1 LPGSEFTTLPT
12 TLKVLLVGSGGRE
25 HAMAAALS
33 KSPLLNQLLIAP
45 GNAGTSALGENVP
58 VAINDVP
65 GLVALAQEREVD
77 LVVVGPEA
85 PLADGLADD
94 LKAVGISVFGPS
106 ASAAR
111 IESSKSWAKR
121 LMALHGIPTAGFA
134 TFQSIQESMSHIDTL
149 PEGPVVVKADG
160 LAAGKG
166 VIIAASRAEASEA
179 VAEMIR
185 GQMFGD
191 AGSTVVIEECM
202 EGPEVSVFAFVDGR
216 TVSNEVSACDYKRAY
231 DDDAGPNTGG
241 MGAYTPPE
249 FWTPELAARIRAEVL
264 EPAAAAMDAEGA
276 SFTGILYAGLMLTE
290 SGPRVIEFNCRFGD
304 PEAQVVL
311 SRLETDLLEIASAAA
326 NGQLDQV
333 DVQWSDQAAVCV
345 VMASGGYPGSYETGE
360 LISGL
365 SDVLDPVQVIHA
377 GTKAGDDETV
387 LTAGG
392 RVLDVVST
400 GSDIAEARRNAYA
413 GVSSI
418 SFDRAEY
425 RTDIAERAVDSKAL

>member
-1 LPGSEFTTLPT
+1 
-12 TLKVLLVGSGGRE
+12 
-25 HAMAAALS
+25 MAAALC

-45 GNAGTSALGENVP
+45 GNAGTAALGENIQVP
-58 VAINDVP
+58 VDDISRIVS
-65 GLVALAQEREVD
+65 LAGERNVD

-85 PLADGLADD
+85 PLADGLADA
-94 LKAVGISVFGPS
+94 LKDAGIPVFGPTQ
-106 ASAAR
+106 SAAR

-121 LMALHGIPTAGFA
+121 LMARHGIPTAGFA
-134 TFQSIQESMSHIDTL
+134 AFQSIRESMSHIDTL

-166 VIIAASRAEASEA
+166 VIIAGSRREASDA

-191 AGSTVVIEECM
+191 AGSTVVIEEFM

-231 DDDAGPNTGG
+231 DGDSGPNTGG

-249 FWTPELAARIRAEVL
+249 FWTPELAARIRAEIL
-264 EPAAAAMDAEGA
+264 EPTAAAMDSEGA
-276 SFTGILYAGLMLTE
+276 PFTGILYAGLMMTE

-311 SRLETDLLEIASAAA
+311 LRLDTDLLEIASAAA
-326 NGQLDQV
+326 DGKLNELDV
-333 DVQWSDQAAVCV
+333 HWNNQAAVCV
-345 VMASGGYPGSYETGE
+345 VMASGGYPGPYETGK

-365 SDVLDPVQVIHA
+365 SGVSEPAEVFHA
-377 GTKAGDDETV
+377 GTATGKDETT

-392 RVLDVVST
+392 RVLDVVARGPDVT
-400 GSDIAEARRNAYA
+400 EAR
-413 GVSSI
+413 SSVYDAVMSI
-418 SFDRAEY
+418 TFEGAEF
-425 RTDIAERAVDSKAL
+425 RTDIAARAVDSPAL

>member
-1 LPGSEFTTLPT
+1 M
-12 TLKVLLVGSGGRE
+12 KVLLIGSGGRE
-25 HAMAAALS
+25 HAMAVALC

-45 GNAGTSALGENVP
+45 GNAGMAPLGENVP
-58 VAINDVP
+58 VPVDDIP
-65 GLVALAQEREVD
+65 GIVSLARERNVD
-77 LVVVGPEA
+77 LVIVGPEA
-85 PLADGLADD
+85 PLADGLADA
-94 LKAVGISVFGPS
+94 LKAIGIPVFGPTR
-106 ASAAR
+106 SAAR

-121 LMALHGIPTAGFA
+121 LMARHGIPTAGFA
-134 TFQSIQESMSHIDTL
+134 TFQSIRESMSHIDTL

-166 VIIAASRAEASEA
+166 VIIAESRREASDA

-191 AGSTVVIEECM
+191 AGSTVVIEEYM

-231 DDDAGPNTGG
+231 DGDSGPNTGG

-249 FWTPELAARIRAEVL
+249 FWTPELAARIRAEIL
-264 EPAAAAMDAEGA
+264 EPTAAAMDAEGA

-311 SRLETDLLEIASAAA
+311 SRLGTDLLEIASAAA
-326 NGQLDQV
+326 NGKLNELDV
-333 DVQWSDQAAVCV
+333 RWNDQAAVCV
-345 VMASGGYPGSYETGE
+345 VMASGGYPGPYETGK

-365 SDVLDPVQVIHA
+365 SGVSDPVEVFHA
-377 GTKAGDDETV
+377 GTATGEDETT
-387 LTAGG
+387 LSAGG
-392 RVLDVVST
+392 RVLDIVAR
-400 GSDIAEARRNAYA
+400 GSDVTEAR
-413 GVSSI
+413 SSVYDAVMAI
-418 SFDRAEY
+418 TFEGAEF
-425 RTDIAERAVDSKAL
+425 RTDIAARAVGSQAL

>member
-1 LPGSEFTTLPT
+1 M
-12 TLKVLLVGSGGRE
+12 KVLLVGSGGRE

-33 KSPLLNQLLIAP
+33 KSPLLDQLLIAP

-58 VAINDVP
+58 VSMGDVS
-65 GLVALAQEREVD
+65 GLVALAQERAVD

-85 PLADGLADD
+85 PLADGLADE
-94 LKAVGISVFGPS
+94 LKKVSIPVFGPS
-106 ASAAR
+106 AAAAR

-121 LMALHGIPTAGFA
+121 LMARHGVPTAGFA

-166 VIIAASRAEASEA
+166 VIIAESRREASDA

-185 GQMFGD
+185 GQMFGE

-231 DDDAGPNTGG
+231 DDDEGPNTGG

-249 FWTPELAARIRAEVL
+249 FWTPELATRIRAEIL
-264 EPAAAAMDAEGA
+264 EPIAAAMDSEGS

-311 SRLETDLLEIASAAA
+311 SRLETDLLEIAQQAA
-326 NGQLDQV
+326 NGRLDQI
-333 DVQWSDQAAVCV
+333 DVQWNDQAGVCL
-345 VMASGGYPGSYETGE
+345 VMTSGGYPGAYETGK

-365 SDVLDPVQVIHA
+365 SSVSGSAEVFHA
-377 GTKAGDDETV
+377 GTVEGDDGTV

-392 RVLDVVST
+392 RVLNVVAR
-400 GSDIAEARRNAYA
+400 GSDIAEARLNAYNA
-413 GVSSI
+413 ARGI
-418 SFDRAEY
+418 SFDGAEY
-425 RTDIAERAVDSKAL
+425 RTDIAVRAVESPTS

>member
-1 LPGSEFTTLPT
+1 
-12 TLKVLLVGSGGRE
+12 
-25 HAMAAALS
+25 
-33 KSPLLNQLLIAP
+33 
-45 GNAGTSALGENVP
+45 
-58 VAINDVP
+58 
-65 GLVALAQEREVD
+65 
-77 LVVVGPEA
+77 
-85 PLADGLADD
+85 
-94 LKAVGISVFGPS
+94 
-106 ASAAR
+106 
-111 IESSKSWAKR
+111 
-121 LMALHGIPTAGFA
+121 
-134 TFQSIQESMSHIDTL
+134 
-149 PEGPVVVKADG
+149 
-160 LAAGKG
+160 
-166 VIIAASRAEASEA
+166 
-179 VAEMIR
+179 MIR